1 MVLRQ
6 CARRIASSAS
16 ASTSTSASA
25 MRWVATRATHRGVFG
40 GAAPCALGFP
50 FPRRAEETFSTPT
63 KLTSVGWTRGVGH
76 SAWTGTAAT
85 TGKGEDENTTR
96 EEDVGAGVPGMSPL
110 SRSPAPTSA
119 LRGAFIP
126 GALTDEGTSEQARA
140 ILREAKGSPKKFGA
154 FLRVIRG
161 LSVEDALI
169 QCDLSPKRVAKTVG
183 KVILSAVGNAVNNQG
198 LDRDRLVVAEATVGK
213 GKYLRR
219 VSIHG
224 RGRAG
229 VMHRPRSHVT
239 IHLEERDDV
248 KRRVQIDEEEM
259 PWVRRRRLGREKQ
272 AMAEAAGIV

>member
-1 MVLRQ
+1 MLLRQ
-6 CARRIASSAS
+6 CARRVASSAS
-16 ASTSTSASA
+16 ASTSASA
-25 MRWVATRATHRGVFG
+25 MGWVATHRGVFNG
-40 GAAPCALGFP
+40 GAAPCQALGFP
-50 FPRRAEETFSTPT
+50 SLRRVEETFSTPMQVT
-63 KLTSVGWTRGVGH
+63 GVGWTRGVGH
-76 SAWTGTAAT
+76 SAWSRFSST
-85 TGKGEDENTTR
+85 TGKGEDENAGR
-96 EEDVGAGVPGMSPL
+96 EQDVEAGVPGMSPL
-110 SRSPAPTSA
+110 SRSPAPASA
-119 LRGAFIP
+119 MRGAFIP

-140 ILREAKGSPKKFGA
+140 ILHEAKGSPKKFSA
-154 FLRVIRG
+154 FLRVVRG

-183 KVILSAVGNAVNNQG
+183 KVILSAIGNAVNNQG

-224 RGRAG
+224 RGRSG

-239 IHLEERDDV
+239 IKLEERDSV
-248 KRRVQIDEEEM
+248 RRRVQIDDEEM

>member
-1 MVLRQ
+1 MQV
-6 CARRIASSAS
+6 
-16 ASTSTSASA
+16 T
-25 MRWVATRATHRGVFG
+25 G
-40 GAAPCALGFP
+40 
-50 FPRRAEETFSTPT
+50 
-63 KLTSVGWTRGVGH
+63 VGWTRGVGH
-76 SAWTGTAAT
+76 SAWSRFSST
-85 TGKGEDENTTR
+85 TGKGEDENAGR
-96 EEDVGAGVPGMSPL
+96 EQDVEAGVPGMSPL
-110 SRSPAPTSA
+110 SRSPAPASA
-119 LRGAFIP
+119 MRGAFIP

-140 ILREAKGSPKKFGA
+140 ILHEAKGSPKKFSA
-154 FLRVIRG
+154 FLRVVRG

-183 KVILSAVGNAVNNQG
+183 KVILSAIGNAVNNQG

-224 RGRAG
+224 RGRSG

-239 IHLEERDDV
+239 IKLEERDSV
-248 KRRVQIDEEEM
+248 RRRVQIDDEEM